1 MEIESKRSIRGA
13 LIALAAAALAL
24 AGCGGSGN
32 GGGTSATNPTFTPSA
47 CADCGTLMVGLTD
60 ADGDFVSYS
69 VDVLSLTLQR
79 ANGAVVET
87 LPQTTRVDFAQL
99 TDLSDLLSVAS
110 LAPGDFVKGSIRLD
124 YTNADIEVQKGTDS
138 VKATAVDGSGNPL
151 GVTTLEIRLDRKSV
165 V

>member
-1 MEIESKRSIRGA
+1 MEIRQKRFAHGA
-13 LIALAAAALAL
+13 CSLLGLAAAALAL
-24 AGCGGSGN
+24 FGCGGSG
-32 GGGTSATNPTFTPSA
+32 GGSASTGTATPTTTPSA
-47 CADCGTLMVGLTD
+47 CADCGTLMIGLTD

-79 ANGAVVET
+79 ANGAVIET

-110 LAPGDFVKGSIRLD
+110 LAPGDFVKGSIKLD

-151 GVTTLEIRLDRKSV
+151 GVT
-165 V
+165 